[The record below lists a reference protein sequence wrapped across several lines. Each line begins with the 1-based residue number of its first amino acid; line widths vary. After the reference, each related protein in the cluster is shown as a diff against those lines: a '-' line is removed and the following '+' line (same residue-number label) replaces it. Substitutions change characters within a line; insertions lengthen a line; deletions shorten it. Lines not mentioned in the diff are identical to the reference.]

1 MNLIRTESWATDSFE
16 ISDEVA
22 SAIAQSG
29 IAAVSQP
36 PGTTAWTIAPGSNV
50 GVVAGDQWALEVAPR
65 LSIPRMM
72 FLLTYALDPKGWRE
86 DTIAVEQDTNLFAA
100 IANGFASSALRA
112 VNPAPL
118 CGYRNTRESS
128 VSLRGRVLF
137 GEQISRSKGLPIPIE
152 TEFDEFTEDIPEN
165 QMLCGAALCLLS
177 LPLIPTRTRGELEH
191 LLFSLDGV
199 QPTLPSADVSRPVVT
214 RLNEHYS
221 GALALSELILRAG
234 SVRAE
239 LGSIDFTSFVFDMN
253 KVFEDFL
260 AIALGD
266 ALERH
271 GGEVISQ
278 YSGETLDVE
287 RRIRLKPDLL
297 WREKSGGSWLGAI
310 DAKYKRLES
319 TAFPNAD
326 AYQMLAYCT
335 ACKLSSGF
343 LVYAQDETAHAR
355 AHSIRNSDVLI
366 RVEAIDVEQEH
377 DAVLNEVSILASV
390 IAGQRVASLTA

>member
-1 MNLIRTESWATDSFE
+1 MNLLRTESWATESFE

-36 PGTTAWTIAPGSNV
+36 PGTTEWTIAAGSNV
-50 GVVAGDQWALEVAPR
+50 GLVAGDGWALEVAPR
-65 LSIPRMM
+65 LSIPRLM
-72 FLLTYALDPKGWRE
+72 FLLSYALDPKGWRE
-86 DTIAVEQDTNLFAA
+86 DAIAVEQDTSLFAA

-118 CGYRNTRESS
+118 CGYRTTRESS
-128 VSLRGRVLF
+128 ISLRGRVLF

-152 TEFDEFTEDIPEN
+152 AAFDEFTQDIPEN
-165 QMLCGAALCLLS
+165 QMLYGAALCLLS

-191 LLFSLDGV
+191 LLFTLDGV
-199 QPTLPSADVSRPVVT
+199 QPTLPSADVSRPVAT

-221 GALALSELILRAG
+221 GALALSELILRGG

-239 LGSIDFTSFVFDMN
+239 IGSIDFTSFVFDMN
-253 KVFEDFL
+253 QVFEDFL

-266 ALERH
+266 ALEQH

-297 WREKSGGSWLGAI
+297 WREKSSGSWLGAI

-319 TAFPNAD
+319 SAFPNAD
-326 AYQMLAYCT
+326 AYQMLAYCN
-335 ACKLSSGF
+335 AFGLSSGF
-343 LVYAQDETAHAR
+343 LVYAKDETAHAR
-355 AHSIRNSDVLI
+355 AHNVRNSGVLI
-366 RVEAIDVEQEH
+366 RVEAIDVEQDPE
-377 DAVLNEVSILASV
+377 AVLNEVSTLASV
-390 IAGQRVASLTA
+390 IAGQSVASLAA